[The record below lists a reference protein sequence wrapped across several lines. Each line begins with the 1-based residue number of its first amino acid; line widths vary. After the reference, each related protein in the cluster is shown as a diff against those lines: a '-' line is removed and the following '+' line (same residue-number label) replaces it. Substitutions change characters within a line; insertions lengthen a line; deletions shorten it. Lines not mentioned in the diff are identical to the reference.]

1 MKGFSP
7 SYRIE
12 TFSRNEFRKLGFRR
26 HGSATR
32 VLVAVLATLIALEP
46 VALAST
52 PSPTGVELQ
61 LSTDDLMRARFG
73 MLTPE
78 QQKSALPDGGSL
90 DAKHNILE
98 TSGPMYEGA
107 FGLYA
112 ARNTLV
118 RNMLRTRL
126 GLKQLMDPA
135 TQRAI
140 GKQADVKVPWE
151 ARALYAGQ
159 GPQIHEFA
167 DLIRRIDGGAAQP
180 DAFLRQRLLRNLVIQ
195 SAEIRK
201 YDLDLRYY
209 EEDFWKDP
217 SVDRMFMSWVNSQGY
232 RVTGNGCRTLSD
244 YDYDGRMS
252 REPCKQAWIKQHGV
266 DKTIAR
272 LAVVREFQNQY
283 PILSVQVDGKP
294 LYIRLYEEFER
305 AGILPS
311 TATPQ
316 RSSVEKLPEGAA
328 ELPVPQH
335 FRQALSQSLPNF
347 TDDSE
352 FLKLLTRSHMD
363 LKPVFD
369 RVNLFLERGLLSIL
383 EANTELLR
391 DLTQEREIEYLGRD
405 SGSLV
410 YLALNDA
417 IWDEAKTQYGWLALK
432 GVDFDRARDGVI
444 ARIDYAQAQRDKRK
458 FVLIGMAATFAA
470 IAIIGSDG
478 AVLPFLGAAAK
489 GATVNGGFSWGRFI
503 LGLSLWPAAGAAYLR
518 YVDSSEMARMHK
530 LLFFSTSAWKD
541 EQGRSVTMGSYSE
554 MFDAKKEADRDFRN
568 LLISAILIGLDFP
581 LIDSL
586 VRISGT
592 VAKTGKAASEVL
604 APAEVARV
612 QTGLRIITPRIRVFG
627 RLGARLRAQVQAGL
641 ATGRELRQ
649 EFMTVAQAVK
659 RVWPE
664 FKVNPSIKWGEEEA
678 WQLLQQYPV
687 LGPMFAS
694 ARSAANTTAAVGRAA
709 VRPFYT
715 QIPNFGQMMRNAQAN
730 PVLIRRMLRDALIAF
745 GVEYAAEWQTIPDP
759 QDNKFRIL
767 INSVA
772 SAIGTAFITFS
783 SQGTPVTVF
792 SKGLSI
798 PQRIQVAHE
807 RGVNLFYWGIVSF
820 GPANLGMEVLP
831 AVWKGDPEWKD
842 IAIESAANTAI
853 GGVSFYFSSMP
864 RSQGIAELQLRL
876 DGVQKLRAAGRA
888 GAMAADEAV
897 LASLFRDPKTTNIFM
912 GSVSFQNNLI
922 GGAIYG
928 KYFQAVPEELGVK
941 RFAHTDLGLLQTH
954 PALPQRISDR
964 ASAAYVF
971 DFLSAEEPPKPSA
984 PLAAA
989 PVAPATP
996 SVQAAVRTAPP
1007 VEVPLIRGGR
1017 GSRPGTTAPT
1027 AMPVQRFRAA
1037 TQAQPATRAR
1047 PPRQQ
1052 TTQPQRRKAPPARA
1066 QSAAPKTKPKPKPPV
1081 AQAAPA
1087 SPKKRRGSSSL
1098 ILGHGKK
1105 SS

>member
-12 TFSRNEFRKLGFRR
+12 TFSRNEFRKLGFRCR
-26 HGSATR
+26 GLATR
-32 VLVAVLATLIALEP
+32 VLVALLATLIALEP
-46 VALAST
+46 VALASAT
-52 PSPTGVELQ
+52 PPSGVELQ
-61 LSTDDLMRARFG
+61 LSADDLMRARFS

-112 ARNTLV
+112 ARNALV

-159 GPQIHEFA
+159 GPRIQEIA
-167 DLIRRIDGGAAQP
+167 DLIRRIDTGAAQP

-217 SVDRMFMSWVNSQGY
+217 SVDRMFMSWVNTQGY
-232 RVTGNGCRTLSD
+232 RVTGKGCRTLSN

-294 LYIRLYEEFER
+294 LYVRLYEEFER

-311 TATPQ
+311 TAALQ
-316 RSSVEKLPEGAA
+316 RSSVEKLPEDAA
-328 ELPVPQH
+328 ELPVPQD
-335 FRQALSQSLPNF
+335 FRRALSQALPNF

-352 FLKLLTRSHMD
+352 FLKLLARSHLD

-383 EANTELLR
+383 DANTELLQ

-432 GVDFDRARDGVI
+432 GVDFDRAREGVI
-444 ARIDYAQAQRDKRK
+444 ARINYAQAQRDKRK

-518 YVDSSEMARMHK
+518 YADTSEMARMHK
-530 LLFFSTSAWKD
+530 LLFLSTSASKD
-541 EQGRSVTMGSYSE
+541 EQGRLVKIGSYSE
-554 MFDAKKEADRDFRN
+554 MFDSKKEADRDFRN

-612 QTGLRIITPRIRVFG
+612 QTGLRIIMPRIRVFG

-641 ATGRELRQ
+641 TTGRELRQ
-649 EFMTVAQAVK
+649 EFMTVAQAVR

-709 VRPFYT
+709 IRPFYT

-730 PVLIRRMLRDALIAF
+730 PVLIRRMIRDALIAF

-888 GAMAADEAV
+888 GAMAADEAI

-928 KYFQAVPEELGVK
+928 KYFQALPEELGVK

-954 PALPQRISDR
+954 PALPPERISDR

-971 DFLSAEEPPKPSA
+971 DFLSAEEPSRPAA
-984 PLAAA
+984 PPAAA
-989 PVAPATP
+989 PAAP
-996 SVQAAVRTAPP
+996 SVQAAIPSVPASASETP
-1007 VEVPLIRGGR
+1007 VLRRSHAAIRQT
-1017 GSRPGTTAPT
+1017 RP
-1027 AMPVQRFRAA
+1027 V
-1037 TQAQPATRAR
+1037 TRAQ

-1052 TTQPQRRKAPPARA
+1052 TAQPQRRKAPPPART
-1066 QSAAPKTKPKPKPPV
+1066 QSAAAPKPKPKPKPPV
-1081 AQAAPA
+1081 AQAVPA